1 VKCTACPEDIRDWAR
16 AAATRAK
23 EIRKYKDLAKNLD
36 KELQG
41 EDNCATQ
48 QRIDEGLLGKKGT
61 PRSLVD
67 VFFFIHH
74 CN

>member
-1 VKCTACPEDIRDWAR
+1 MECTACPEDVRDWAG

-41 EDNCATQ
+41 EGDCATQ
-48 QRIDEGLLGKKGT
+48 QRIDEGLLGKKRTSKT
-61 PRSLVD
+61 PCNPSTSLGL
-67 VFFFIHH
+67 I
-74 CN
+74 